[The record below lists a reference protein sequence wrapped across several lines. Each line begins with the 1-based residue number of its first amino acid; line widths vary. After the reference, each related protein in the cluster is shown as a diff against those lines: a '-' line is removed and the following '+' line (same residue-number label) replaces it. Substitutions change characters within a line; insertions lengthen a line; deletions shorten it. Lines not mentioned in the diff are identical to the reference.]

1 MTGPGESPKRCG
13 AQLDWLNF
21 FLADVRGG
29 LGPYVGVFLL
39 TQAHWDQATLGAVL
53 TVSGLIGIALHA
65 PIGALIDATR
75 FKRGLLVAG
84 VAALTASALAIAWAP
99 TVPVVLAADIVMAV
113 LGAVFAPTVAAIT
126 LGLVGRTGLA
136 ERLGR
141 NAACDRAGNIFIGAL
156 AGLVGWAFGQ
166 RAVFHLVPFFAV
178 LTTLTVLAIPAS
190 AIDHE
195 QARGLDEDR
204 PGDGGRPAGWRVLL
218 ERRPLLVL
226 AAGVALFHF
235 ANAPMLPL
243 LTQKLALA
251 HAGAETA
258 LVAACVV
265 TAQLVSVPTA
275 LLVGARADSWGR
287 KPLLLAAFAA
297 LPLRGVLYTVSDD
310 PAFLIAVQAL
320 DGIGLGILD
329 ALHRVGAGRYHA
341 RDRALQR
348 GPRGRGHRS
357 GHRRLAEQ
365 CRGGRDRRQRRLR
378 RGLPDARSR
387 RAHRV
392 RRHADGDA
400 GDGREGGGA
409 GVIQSLSCYAD
420 FSIGSPSLTRARR
433 TNSRLP
439 NAMQQK
445 YWDPR
450 PVRASIEDHPTDLA
464 RTQLLRL
471 GGEAE
476 KRIDFPF
483 GERRHEV
490 AGRVAHPVDVRVR
503 VEADIRSDA
512 GKKQVP
518 ARTERLGDSDP
529 LTLQVA
535 DGPDGIVRKQ
545 LVASDMHPRQRGDRL
560 AGIDVRNDPCGG
572 LQIEV
577 NFAARDRVDRCAR
590 VWRYRSS
597 PGHLAG
603 LKAGSRSPRAGNA

>member
-1 MTGPGESPKRCG
+1 MRYG

-84 VAALTASALAIAWAP
+84 VARPDGQRAG
-99 TVPVVLAADIVMAV
+99 DR
-113 LGAVFAPTVAAIT
+113 LGADVA
-126 LGLVGRTGLA
+126 GRARGGH
-136 ERLGR
+136 RHGR
-141 NAACDRAGNIFIGAL
+141 ARGGVRADGGGDHPRPGRAGRPGRAPGPQRRLRSRRATSSSARL

-166 RAVFHLVPFFAV
+166 RAVFHLVPLFAV
-178 LTTLTVLAIPAS
+178 LTTLTVLAIPAR

-204 PGDGGRPAGWRVLL
+204 PGGGARPAGWRVLL

-251 HAGAETA
+251 HAGAETV

-275 LLVGARADSWGR
+275 LLVGARADTWGR

-329 ALHRVGAGRYHA
+329 ALIALVLADIMRGTGRYNVA
-341 RDRALQR
+341 R
-348 GPRGRGHRS
+348 GVVGHRS

-365 CRGGRDRRQRRLR
+365 CRGGPDRRQRRLR
-378 RGLPDARSR
+378 GGLPDARRR
-387 RAHRV
+387 RARRV

-400 GDGREGGGA
+400 GDGR
-409 GVIQSLSCYAD
+409 
-420 FSIGSPSLTRARR
+420 
-433 TNSRLP
+433 
-439 NAMQQK
+439 K
-445 YWDPR
+445 
-450 PVRASIEDHPTDLA
+450 
-464 RTQLLRL
+464 
-471 GGEAE
+471 EA
-476 KRIDFPF
+476 
-483 GERRHEV
+483 
-490 AGRVAHPVDVRVR
+490 A
-503 VEADIRSDA
+503 
-512 GKKQVP
+512 P
-518 ARTERLGDSDP
+518 A
-529 LTLQVA
+529 
-535 DGPDGIVRKQ
+535 
-545 LVASDMHPRQRGDRL
+545 
-560 AGIDVRNDPCGG
+560 
-572 LQIEV
+572 
-577 NFAARDRVDRCAR
+577 
-590 VWRYRSS
+590 
-597 PGHLAG
+597 
-603 LKAGSRSPRAGNA
+603 